1 MNYNYLNGCTSVASV
16 NSRTLQLKESSFK
29 QEQEPFSKEYKILLA
44 EHWNAVVYEV
54 YFPLTSDS
62 VDNTVNTKYIPVK
75 HLVDGGKIR
84 ENIVNSLY
92 RKLKENGDK
101 ESSLY
106 FKYLHAIKELG
117 TIPREEDLK
126 LIAKLCNYSPGWIHF
141 KMIELKLK

>member
-29 QEQEPFSKEYKILLA
+29 QEQEPFSKEYKNLLA

-54 YFPLTSDS
+54 YFPLTNDS
-62 VDNTVNTKYIPVK
+62 ADNTVSTKYIPVK

-84 ENIVNSLY
+84 DNVVNSLY
-92 RKLKENGDK
+92 RKLKESGAK

-106 FKYLHAIKELG
+106 FKYLRTIGEIGTRPRKEDLMLIAELCGYSKGWVHYKEL
-117 TIPREEDLK
+117 
-126 LIAKLCNYSPGWIHF
+126 
-141 KMIELKLK
+141 ELKLK